1 MSSSALDRNRG
12 RGMAMLR
19 VLLRMTW
26 VELKLLVREPVTLI
40 FSFAFPLLV
49 LVLLGGIFGK
59 HVELHG
65 PIPGIK
71 QMQWY
76 VPSYI
81 ALVTA
86 SIGTISVPVHLATY
100 RERGVLR
107 RYRASGVSEW
117 VLLGSQ
123 LLVGLCVAL
132 IGAVVIGV
140 LGATVYDVSGPA
152 DLGLVMLAFVAGV
165 FVFGTLGVLLTA
177 LAPTARAAQGV
188 GLMLW
193 FVMMFLSG
201 TASPLDVLPNWML
214 SIGKALPLYHV
225 VIAIED
231 SWNGLGLNVFELG
244 LLGIAGAASAVVASL
259 VFKWE

>member
-1 MSSSALDRNRG
+1 
-12 RGMAMLR
+12 MLL

-26 VELKLLVREPVTLI
+26 VEIKLLAREPVTLI
-40 FSFAFPLLV
+40 FSFAFPVLLLV
-49 LVLLGGIFGK
+49 MLGGVFGS
-59 HVELHG
+59 HAVQGGEFAGL
-65 PIPGIK
+65 K

-123 LLVGLCVAL
+123 ILVGLVVAL
-132 IGAVVIGV
+132 AGALVVGI
-140 LGATVYDVSGPA
+140 LGTTLYDVSPPA
-152 DLGLVMLAFVAGV
+152 DYSLVALVFVAGV
-165 FVFGTLGVLLTA
+165 VVFSTLGMLLTA
-177 LAPTARAAQGV
+177 LASTARAAQGV

-193 FVMMFLSG
+193 LVMMLLSG
-201 TASPLDVLPNWML
+201 TASPLDILPGWML
-214 SIGKALPLYHV
+214 TIGLAWPLYQV
-225 VIAIED
+225 VIAIE
-231 SWNGLGLNVFELG
+231 SAWNGRGVNAPQ
-244 LLGIAGAASAVVASL
+244 LLWLGAAAAARAAAAAL
-259 VFKWE
+259 VFRWE